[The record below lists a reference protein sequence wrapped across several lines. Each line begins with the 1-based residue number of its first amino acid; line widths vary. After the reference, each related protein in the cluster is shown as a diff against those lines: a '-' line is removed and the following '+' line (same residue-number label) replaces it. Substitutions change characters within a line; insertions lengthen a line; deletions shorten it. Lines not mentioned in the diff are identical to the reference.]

1 MESSEY
7 TNILHQW
14 SGLRSA
20 TDLAET
26 DGFICG
32 LVTRGGSAEELQELL
47 FTDSEMTPEILNQC
61 HQVLQLRSEELLRF
75 DEIFQPLIVDEDSPL
90 ADRTDSLAAWC
101 YGFLATLGD
110 QQPLRDQLSDDSFEA
125 LHDLEQ
131 ISQATSDDENELEEE
146 AFYELHEYVRVAAS
160 LIVTE
165 LVTPRTGASM
175 LPEDETLH

>member
-7 TNILHQW
+7 INILHQW
-14 SGLRSA
+14 SGLQNA

-26 DGFICG
+26 DGFVCG
-32 LVTRGGSAEELQELL
+32 LISRGGSAEELQELL
-47 FTDSEMTPEILNQC
+47 FTDAELTSELHDQC
-61 HQVLQLRSEELLRF
+61 HQVLQLRREELLRF
-75 DEIFQPLIVDEDSPL
+75 DEVFEPLITDDDAPL

-110 QQPLRDQLSDDSFEA
+110 QQLLRERLSDDSFEA

-131 ISQATSDDENELEEE
+131 ISQATSEDDNGLEEE
-146 AFYELHEYVRVAAS
+146 AFYELHEYVRVAAT

-165 LVTPRTGASM
+165 LVSSPTEPAAA
-175 LPEDETLH
+175 PIDETLH